1 MVYDDDGD
9 DDGASVLLNK
19 IKLSALNKF
28 VKICETLFTLFVVF
42 NVNPGHTP
50 TSTMVFEVTFHHYF
64 VSVFTGKQQMH

>member
-1 MVYDDDGD
+1 MLYGDDDD

-42 NVNPGHTP
+42 NVNPGKHP
-50 TSTMVFEVTFHHYF
+50 NLCNGFQGHFSSLF